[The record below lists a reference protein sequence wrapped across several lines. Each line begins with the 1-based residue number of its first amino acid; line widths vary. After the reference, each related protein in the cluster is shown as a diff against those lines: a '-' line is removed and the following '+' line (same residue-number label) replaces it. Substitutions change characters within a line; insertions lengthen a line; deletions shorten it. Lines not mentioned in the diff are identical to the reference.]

1 LVRNIRT
8 FLRIQKKILSPG
20 FLVIGFKR
28 GSSSGMGE
36 NVKDVKLEF
45 WVMEKE

>member
-1 LVRNIRT
+1 M
-8 FLRIQKKILSPG
+8 KKIYCRA
-20 FLVIGFKR
+20 FFVIGFKQ
-28 GSSSGMGE
+28 GSSPGMGE